1 MHTPIDRFVH
11 IPLYSIGTMMTGP
24 VSVRWT
30 QQRPPLLLVR
40 RFCYQQYGTRTTTA
54 LQCRHSTKVV
64 IHHHIG
70 FVQKSHMHSS
80 FSSQHALRNKMTS
93 LSLFSTRPRYRNYST
108 GIGLPVVRRWSRNSD
123 HYRAVIRWCP
133 SSVATMMGHA
143 IFTLPICISLYRS
156 NIQFSSLSSSDRPKI
171 MATSP
176 IVTLLPL
183 QQKRSFWQRLRD
195 WIIRCWRHCQDI
207 AFITIRTTEVLLR
220 FSPLL
225 VLTPASL
232 LYEQYIIHILSYRD
246 DENNPIILEG
256 SKLPVLL
263 VVSKSKYGDDDY
275 MSNATSSWNWVS
287 DYTWMYIRS
296 AITSLGPAFCKL
308 GQWIATRRDIFPPNI
323 CDRLS
328 VLHDRGVTHD
338 GKYTHLALID
348 AFGTDYYEK
357 GLQWNEHSPIIGSGS
372 AAQVY
377 AVTLVQKVN
386 DELVPYPVAVKVL
399 HPRMTERVERD
410 LYFVQT
416 IARWL
421 HALPMER
428 IKLLNLP
435 RAVENFGN
443 LLLRQT
449 DLQIEADNLRQFR
462 NNFYHN
468 NEQNEHESAIFF
480 PKPRDGWISRHV
492 LVEDL
497 VSDAIPISEYLKD
510 STVEGIE
517 IRKELASPLLRA
529 FLKMIFIDNFVHC
542 DLHAGNVL
550 IQTYTITDPLPP
562 TTTFSSTVSW
572 MASFF
577 SNGHNNS
584 NANTTSEMNHTPVL
598 EIKRKIVFLD
608 AGIAMSLN
616 PNDQRNL
623 HDLFRAVLL
632 NDGNRAGRLMVER
645 AHYERC
651 SQIPGGVDA
660 FAAGIE
666 DLVSEF
672 HTRRKDGL
680 TLGAVRIGSLLSRV
694 LDLCRIYGVEID
706 PNMSS
711 IVISTLVLE
720 GLGRSLEPELNLID
734 FAVPFV
740 LGRGRV

>member
-1 MHTPIDRFVH
+1 
-11 IPLYSIGTMMTGP
+11 
-24 VSVRWT
+24 
-30 QQRPPLLLVR
+30 
-40 RFCYQQYGTRTTTA
+40 
-54 LQCRHSTKVV
+54 
-64 IHHHIG
+64 
-70 FVQKSHMHSS
+70 
-80 FSSQHALRNKMTS
+80 
-93 LSLFSTRPRYRNYST
+93 
-108 GIGLPVVRRWSRNSD
+108 
-123 HYRAVIRWCP
+123 
-133 SSVATMMGHA
+133 
-143 IFTLPICISLYRS
+143 
-156 NIQFSSLSSSDRPKI
+156 
-171 MATSP
+171 
-176 IVTLLPL
+176 
-183 QQKRSFWQRLRD
+183 
-195 WIIRCWRHCQDI
+195 
-207 AFITIRTTEVLLR
+207 
-220 FSPLL
+220 
-225 VLTPASL
+225 
-232 LYEQYIIHILSYRD
+232 
-246 DENNPIILEG
+246 
-256 SKLPVLL
+256 
-263 VVSKSKYGDDDY
+263 
-275 MSNATSSWNWVS
+275 
-287 DYTWMYIRS
+287 MYIRS
-296 AITSLGPAFCKL
+296 AITSLGPAFAKL

-328 VLHDRGVTHD
+328 VLHDRGVTHEW
-338 GKYTHLALID
+338 KYTHQALIE
-348 AFGTDYYEK
+348 AFGTDYYER
-357 GLQWNEHSPIIGSGS
+357 GLQLHERSPIIGSGS

-377 AVTLVQKVN
+377 SVTLVQSNSSNSGSKETKEEPVHF
-386 DELVPYPVAVKVL
+386 PVAVKVL

-421 HALPMER
+421 HALPIER
-428 IKLLNLP
+428 IRLLNLP
-435 RAVENFGN
+435 RAVDNFGN
-443 LLLRQT
+443 ILLRQT
-449 DLQIEADNLRQFR
+449 DLQIEAENLIRFR
-462 NNFYHN
+462 TNFYHN
-468 NEQNEHESAIFF
+468 NEQNEIDSAIFF
-480 PKPRDGWISRHV
+480 PKPREGWISRNV

-497 VSDAIPISEYLKD
+497 VSDAIPISEYLND
-510 STVEGIE
+510 STVHGIE

-550 IQTYTITDPLPP
+550 IQTYTTKPP
-562 TTTFSSTVSW
+562 PPSSSSSSSILSTMSFTNSVSKWMSTFFGTNKSTLDDTTTVETP
-572 MASFF
+572 
-577 SNGHNNS
+577 
-584 NANTTSEMNHTPVL
+584 TPVI
-598 EIKRKIVFLD
+598 EMKRKIVFLD

-651 SQIPGGVDA
+651 SQIPGGIDA

>member
-1 MHTPIDRFVH
+1 MPFH
-11 IPLYSIGTMMTGP
+11 MA
-24 VSVRWT
+24 
-30 QQRPPLLLVR
+30 VR
-40 RFCYQQYGTRTTTA
+40 RCRWSGIPCQYYYHV
-54 LQCRHSTKVV
+54 HSRSPPVFTLAFDS
-64 IHHHIG
+64 I
-70 FVQKSHMHSS
+70 SS
-80 FSSQHALRNKMTS
+80 PQ
-93 LSLFSTRPRYRNYST
+93 
-108 GIGLPVVRRWSRNSD
+108 LPVVQQ
-123 HYRAVIRWCP
+123 A
-133 SSVATMMGHA
+133 
-143 IFTLPICISLYRS
+143 
-156 NIQFSSLSSSDRPKI
+156 SSLPNVRRMTGSAFENCCCQNTTTITATCHTSQSSTTVLPAHKPLPPNVSTNHTPGH
-171 MATSP
+171 TS
-176 IVTLLPL
+176 INLSTLSTDHQLETPQIILAYSPTVDAQLVIPPPL
-183 QQKRSFWQRLRD
+183 RKKRRSFWQRLRD
-195 WIIRCWRHCQDI
+195 WLLQCWQNCQDI
-207 AFITIRTTEVLLR
+207 IFITIRTTEVVIR

-225 VLTPASL
+225 LLTPASV
-232 LYEQYIIHILSYRD
+232 LYEQYLSHLYPTTIRASTT
-246 DENNPIILEG
+246 NG
-256 SKLPVLL
+256 TSH
-263 VVSKSKYGDDDY
+263 YGDDDY
-275 MSNATSSWNWVS
+275 DPKSSSTSSSSLNWVS
-287 DYTWMYIRS
+287 NYTWIYIRS
-296 AITSLGPAFCKL
+296 AITSLGPAFAKL
-308 GQWIATRRDIFPPNI
+308 GQWIATRRDIFPPHI

-328 VLHDRGVTHD
+328 VLHDRGVTHE
-338 GKYTHLALID
+338 GKETHRALVQ
-348 AFGTDYYEK
+348 AFGDNYYER
-357 GLQWNEHSPIIGSGS
+357 GLQWNEDSRIIGSGS

-377 AVTLVQKVN
+377 SVTLVQTVN
-386 DELVPYPVAVKVL
+386 GEVVQYPVAVKVL

-410 LYFVQT
+410 LQYVQT
-416 IARWL
+416 IASWL

-443 LLLRQT
+443 ILLRQT
-449 DLQIEADNLRQFR
+449 DLQIEAENLIQFR

-468 NEQNEHESAIFF
+468 NERNEIESAIFF
-480 PKPRDGWISRHV
+480 PKPRDGWISRNV

-510 STVEGIE
+510 STVHGIE

-550 IQTYTITDPLPP
+550 IQTYTTTHPSPPP
-562 TTTFSSTVSW
+562 TTRNTISSW
-572 MASFF
+572 MS
-577 SNGHNNS
+577 SLLGGPNPRPTNGLSTDHHDHLPPR
-584 NANTTSEMNHTPVL
+584 T

-666 DLVSEF
+666 DLVAEF
-672 HTRRKDGL
+672 HTRRQDGL